1 VLVSGG
7 GFLQVESVLL
17 SLSLEVWEERGV
29 LILRQLTRGCRCSL
43 VKSNVTLLSLLKALS
58 TLQQRYVPFTTQG
71 VVYVTTMALWTLV
84 KSNGLFFAPLKVS
97 SS

>member
-1 VLVSGG
+1 MLVSGG
-7 GFLQVESVLL
+7 GFLQAESVLL

-29 LILRQLTRGCRCSL
+29 FILRQLTRGCRCSL
-43 VKSNVTLLSLLKALS
+43 VKSNVIPFSLLKALS
-58 TLQQRYVPFTTQG
+58 TLQQWYVSFTTQG

-84 KSNGLFFAPLKVS
+84 ESNGLFFAPLKVS

>member
-1 VLVSGG
+1 VSA
-7 GFLQVESVLL
+7 FSQVETVLL
-17 SLSLEVWEERGV
+17 SFSLEVWEGRAV

-43 VKSNVTLLSLLKALS
+43 VKSNVILLSLLKALS
-58 TLQQRYVPFTTQG
+58 TLQQWYVSFTTQG

-84 KSNGLFFAPLKVS
+84 ESNGLFFAQLKVS